1 MRLIINLV
9 LIALTALL
17 IWVLVSSISE
27 PIKFQE
33 IRKQR
38 EDAVIDRLM
47 EIRHAQEIYRNVEGK
62 FANSFDSL
70 VYVLQNGQIQTVS
83 VFGDP
88 DDPSNTDAIR
98 YDTSYSPAIER
109 IKELGINLDSLK
121 FVPYTNK
128 TVFDIQADTLT
139 YQSTLVDVVE
149 VGVIRKKFM
158 GEWGDVRFARYDNS
172 YDPNTKIKFGNMF
185 APNTSGNWE
194 R

>member
-9 LIALTALL
+9 LIALAGLL
-17 IWVLVSSISE
+17 IFVLASSISE
-27 PIKFQE
+27 PIKFQD
-33 IRKQR
+33 IRQNR
-38 EDAVIDRLM
+38 EGAVIDRLM
-47 EIRHAQEIYRNVEGK
+47 EIRQAQELYRNVSGK

-70 VYVLQNGQIQTVS
+70 SYVLKTGKLQTIS

-98 YDTSYSPAIER
+98 YDTTYSPAMDKITEM
-109 IKELGINLDSLK
+109 GINLDSLSY
-121 FVPYTNK
+121 VPYGNGAQ
-128 TVFDIQADTLT
+128 FDIQADTLT

-158 GEWGDVRFARYDNS
+158 GQWGDIRFARYDSS
-172 YDPNTKIKFGNMF
+172 YDPNTKIKFGNMN